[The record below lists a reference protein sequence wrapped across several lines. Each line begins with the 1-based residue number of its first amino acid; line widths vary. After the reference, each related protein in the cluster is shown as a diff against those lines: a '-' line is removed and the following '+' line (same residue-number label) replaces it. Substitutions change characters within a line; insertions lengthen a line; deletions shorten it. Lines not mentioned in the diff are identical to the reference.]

1 MARPKNPELT
11 DRELAVMQVFWQT
24 EEATAEQ
31 ARQAL
36 LKEGEEI
43 AYVTIANVV
52 RGLLQKGFLKQTYF
66 DRPFRYTAI
75 RTFDDVSKKLM
86 GDFMG
91 RLFQGSRQAMLVQ
104 LLNYRKLSKT
114 ERQLLEQILNESE
127 GKS

>member
-11 DRELAVMQVFWQT
+11 DRELAVMQVFWKT
-24 EEATAEQ
+24 DEATAEQ

-36 LKEGEEI
+36 LKTGEEV

-52 RGLLQKGFLKQTYF
+52 RGLLEKGFLKQTHMQ
-66 DRPFRYTAI
+66 RPYRYTAV
-75 RTFDDVSKKLM
+75 RSFDDVSKKLM

-104 LLNYRKLSKT
+104 LLNYRKLNRA
-114 ERQLLEQILNESE
+114 ERKMLEQILDESE
-127 GKS
+127 GK

>member
-36 LKEGEEI
+36 LKAGEEV

-52 RGLLQKGFLKQTYF
+52 RGLL
-66 DRPFRYTAI
+66 
-75 RTFDDVSKKLM
+75 
-86 GDFMG
+86 
-91 RLFQGSRQAMLVQ
+91 
-104 LLNYRKLSKT
+104 
-114 ERQLLEQILNESE
+114 E
-127 GKS
+127 GK